1 MSCKKCRNYHE
12 NKVFG
17 FCFCS
22 VKGKI
27 LPWQEEYCGEY
38 KAKSK
43 YNNVKT
49 EFEGMK
55 FDSSKEKNRYLELA
69 VLAKAGKIKNLER
82 QKRFEIVPKTP
93 GERARYYC
101 ADFVYEEAGKTV
113 IEDVKSIATAKDKVF
128 SLKWALMKWKYPEY
142 EYRIFGV
149 ETKMPNLGKKRRI

>member
-1 MSCKKCRNYHE
+1 MGLTEQEAPAFRFFEVEKVRGFNKYHNKKT
-12 NKVFG
+12 VAFG
-17 FCFCS
+17 L
-22 VKGKI
+22 V
-27 LPWQEEYCGEY
+27 
-38 KAKSK
+38 
-43 YNNVKT
+43 
-49 EFEGMK
+49 
-55 FDSSKEKNRYLELA
+55 FDSKKESERYLEL
-69 VLAKAGKIKNLER
+69 VILQKAGKIKNLER